1 MFQIFELTLNLSII
15 LLKRMIK
22 LGLTGGIGSGK
33 STIARI
39 FEILGVPV
47 FNSDVEAKKLY
58 VTDSVLKAAIIE
70 KFGNEAYLDSGE
82 INRQFM
88 ISRIFGN
95 KQMLEDLNS
104 LVHPR
109 VKLCFDN
116 WVKIFSNLPLLIKEA
131 AILFE
136 SGANTQVDKT
146 LLVVAPIELR
156 INRVIER
163 DKLTR
168 ELVIERMKNQL
179 SQEELIKK
187 VDFVIDNSGKVSVI
201 RKVMQ
206 LYDELS
212 AK

>member
-1 MFQIFELTLNLSII
+1 
-15 LLKRMIK
+15 MIK

-33 STIARI
+33 STIAKI

-47 FNSDVEAKKLY
+47 FNSDIEAKKLY

-82 INRQFM
+82 INRNFM

-95 KQMLEDLNS
+95 KKMLEDLNS
-104 LVHPR
+104 MVHPR

-116 WVKIFSNLPLLIKEA
+116 WVKTFSNLPLLIKEA

-168 ELVIERMKNQL
+168 EKVIERMNNQL

-187 VDFVIDNSGKVSVI
+187 ADFVIDNSGKVSVI
-201 RKVMQ
+201 RQVMQ
-206 LYDELS
+206 LYDTLL

>member
-33 STIARI
+33 STIAKI

-47 FNSDVEAKKLY
+47 FNSDIEAKKLY
-58 VTDSVLKAAIIE
+58 VTDLVLKSAIIE

-104 LVHPR
+104 IVHPR

-116 WVKIFSNLPLLIKEA
+116 WVKTFSNLPLLIKEA

-146 LLVVAPIELR
+146 LLVVAPIDLR

-168 ELVIERMKNQL
+168 EKVIERMNNQL

-187 VDFVIDNSGKVSVI
+187 ADFVIDNSGKVSVI
-201 RKVMQ
+201 RQVMQ
-206 LYDELS
+206 LYHELS
-212 AK
+212 VK